1 MDFIGYLMSEC
12 HIDNNLHLATGWV
25 DVECDVTMLQAHFSL
40 SGGTGHTSAIM
51 QDTWKGVLHPAA

>member
-1 MDFIGYLMSEC
+1 MSEC

-51 QDTWKGVLHPAA
+51 QDTWKGVVHPAA